1 MAFRSREI
9 YNKVARKVGD
19 KMAPE
24 VLESMKKLIPNSKVV
39 MERAKRGIFAGRH
52 IQFGNKVS
60 EDGGNKSRRT
70 WKPNVQEK
78 RLFSYIH
85 DRHIRVKVT
94 THALRCIDKAGGID
108 EYLLNTPYRKMD
120 TELGLAWKAK
130 IEKMYAELGQ
140 MEVGFFPP
148 EEEAKIKK
156 GFAEEDAAKKE
167 ARMEARKARAKQRQI
182 NSGIDGD
189 QTTNVQEL
197 GDGASEDTAHVE
209 DGISQQTESE
219 LQETFRFGR
228 VVIGLGSDPDRDY
241 IRSGCQHPNSGLCW
255 VVDVPE
261 DVIAALG
268 AITGDWSASNLASQ
282 LSQPSACSFDLHEP
296 FTGVEKGVAEA
307 TQLCFELLQH
317 RTGGIVELRREEI
330 GFPVT
335 VEGLG
340 GNRGFNELLR
350 RVLELVAGAGT
361 HIMEDVDEE
370 NGIGQVS
377 EGFISSQ
384 LLNQDSVHFGILL
397 YLFLQRDAS
406 MILMPL
412 TNTGSGTARG
422 KVDAGEE
429 GGGVSRS
436 WSVKIDK
443 LGDG

>member
-1 MAFRSREI
+1 MGKGLGLLLLRKKAREKFILVLNILYSILWPQKSGSIEIPRPVQLKALIIPSLPLSPILLIRIRTHHRGAAGPRRCRASCFVPFLPSSPLRLLASRLPPISQRRSRPLAIRSSYGVCCLNCPQVNHLSKRPLSSRPQFYLVLWMHLNAAMFLGQTILHCCLGDVMELGAIMAFRSREI

-148 EEEAKIKK
+148 EEEAKIEK

-182 NSGIDGD
+182 NSGIVGD

-209 DGISQQTESE
+209 DGISQQTES
-219 LQETFRFGR
+219 
-228 VVIGLGSDPDRDY
+228 
-241 IRSGCQHPNSGLCW
+241 
-255 VVDVPE
+255 
-261 DVIAALG
+261 
-268 AITGDWSASNLASQ
+268 
-282 LSQPSACSFDLHEP
+282 
-296 FTGVEKGVAEA
+296 
-307 TQLCFELLQH
+307 
-317 RTGGIVELRREEI
+317 
-330 GFPVT
+330 
-335 VEGLG
+335 
-340 GNRGFNELLR
+340 
-350 RVLELVAGAGT
+350 
-361 HIMEDVDEE
+361 
-370 NGIGQVS
+370 
-377 EGFISSQ
+377 
-384 LLNQDSVHFGILL
+384 
-397 YLFLQRDAS
+397 
-406 MILMPL
+406 
-412 TNTGSGTARG
+412 
-422 KVDAGEE
+422 
-429 GGGVSRS
+429 
-436 WSVKIDK
+436 VK
-443 LGDG
+443 